1 MKSPGLE
8 YSMRGELVALDLE
21 TTGFDPNLDAIIEV
35 GLVRIRD
42 GEIVEE
48 GSKLVNPD
56 RPIPEVVT
64 QLTSIRNDMVLDQP
78 PINAVLPW
86 IRAFVGNAPVIGHN
100 VGFDLGFLNRHGILQ
115 NNLRIDTYDLAS
127 ILMPRAARYTLS
139 SLSSDIQ
146 VDLENAHRALDDA
159 RATALLY
166 LLLWQKTIALPV
178 TTLQEIISAS
188 QGLEWDVRH
197 ILEAALREHNAIP
210 QSLPTSDREIM
221 GLFGESAHDEKAL
234 RANELAQP
242 IDVGKV
248 AAMIDEDGAVAKR
261 LSGYEYRSQ
270 QVEMTRLVAEAF
282 DQSQHVMIEA
292 GTGTGKSIA
301 YLLPSII
308 WATTNQDRVV
318 VSTNTINLQDQLI
331 FKDIPALAAA
341 MDTPFKA
348 AVLKGR
354 GNYLCPRR
362 LIATRRRHATQ
373 VDELRTLAKI
383 LVWLLESSSGDKG
396 EITLRG
402 PVENNTW
409 QRMSAEDEG
418 CTLDRCRT
426 VMAGKCPFYK
436 ARKAAEAAHILVVNH
451 ALLLSDA
458 VSENHVLPD
467 YRHLVLDEAHHL
479 EEATTNGLS
488 FRLDEALLNR
498 RLADLGGPKK
508 GLLGDLMNNVESN
521 APEKEAKRLEAFV
534 KNISAATGAMEVHIG
549 TLFGR
554 LRDFFSD
561 ITGDRSSDYLSQIR
575 LTPELR
581 NKNSF
586 AQVQDAWRTLKE
598 FFEVIGGAMR
608 RLGEVLAR
616 LEQYHISDYD
626 DLVNSIKAAARYLD
640 EVKTQL
646 EAFTVTPDDNAVYWI
661 NVGQNIA
668 YLSLQSAPLH
678 VGPMVE
684 KYLWNAKD
692 SVVMTSATLRANE
705 NFSYIQQRLDAQSI
719 QTEELGSPFDY
730 KKSTLIYV
738 PDDMPEPNDR
748 HHYQK
753 ALERGIIGLADA
765 LNGRVLV
772 LFTSYTQLRQTAE
785 AIRPL
790 LALGN
795 ISVYDQSDGSSRQAL
810 LDGFK
815 ASEKAVLLGTK
826 SFWEGIDIPGDSL
839 SALVITRLPF
849 AVPTDPIFAARSE
862 TYSDSFKEY
871 ALPDAILRFRQGFG
885 RLIRTKTDRG
895 VVAIFDRRVLSKSY
909 GGAFLDALPD
919 CTIERGALKNLPDKA
934 KSWIEG

>member
-1 MKSPGLE
+1 
-8 YSMRGELVALDLE
+8 MRGELVALDLE

-48 GSKLVNPD
+48 GTKLVNPD
-56 RPIPEVVT
+56 RPIPDAVT

-221 GLFGESAHDEKAL
+221 RLFGESAHDEKSL
-234 RANELAQP
+234 RANEMAQP
-242 IDVGKV
+242 IDADKV
-248 AAMIDEDGAVAKR
+248 ASMIDQDGSVAER
-261 LSGYEYRSQ
+261 LSAYEYRSQ

-341 MDTPFKA
+341 MDIPFRA
-348 AVLKGR
+348 SVLKGR

-362 LIATRRRHATQ
+362 LIATRRRHPTQ

-458 VSENHVLPD
+458 VSDNHVLPD

-561 ITGDRSSDYLSQIR
+561 ITGDRSSDYLSQLR

-581 NKNSF
+581 GKNSF
-586 AQVQDAWRTLKE
+586 AQVQDAWHTLTE
-598 FFEVIGGAMR
+598 FFEVIGGAML

-626 DLVNSIKAAARYLD
+626 DLVNSIKAAAHYLD
-640 EVKTQL
+640 EVNTQL

-678 VGPMVE
+678 VGQMVE

-692 SVVMTSATLRANE
+692 SVVLTSATLRANE
-705 NFSYIQQRLDAQSI
+705 NFAYVQERLDAQSI
-719 QTEELGSPFDY
+719 HTVELGSPFDY

-909 GGAFLDALPD
+909 GGAFLDSLPD